1 MMKFKSLWIAGCL
14 FCMGFIGQTQA
25 QPVAFPKADQ
35 EQLKILEDT
44 LALLSFLII
53 NDSLEENRFGATRLM
68 IPTLVKALKVKNSFD
83 YPFERLKAV
92 SIQYPPD
99 STFRVFTWQ
108 LYVAEDDYRY
118 YGAIQM
124 NTPELKLYPLID
136 RSFQVEEPEQAVLN
150 PENWYGAL
158 YYGIQKLEHPQ
169 GPYYLMMGYDAF
181 SFFKRRKLMEV
192 LHFKEGKPV
201 FGAAVIPDSSA
212 SAPMKKRLVLEYS
225 AETTIRLNY
234 DEALGVIVFDHL
246 IPIAGRHGEGETL
259 VPDGSYEAFRIGK
272 GKLEYIPMLEFQPQ
286 LEAPRPS
293 PVLDQKGKDIIG
305 RTKKNGN

>member
-1 MMKFKSLWIAGCL
+1 M
-14 FCMGFIGQTQA
+14 T
-25 QPVAFPKADQ
+25 PFPF
-35 EQLKILEDT
+35 
-44 LALLSFLII
+44 S
-53 NDSLEENRFGATRLM
+53 S
-68 IPTLVKALKVKNSFD
+68 
-83 YPFERLKAV
+83 
-92 SIQYPPD
+92 
-99 STFRVFTWQ
+99 
-108 LYVAEDDYRY
+108 AE
-118 YGAIQM
+118 
-124 NTPELKLYPLID
+124 
-136 RSFQVEEPEQAVLN
+136 S
-150 PENWYGAL
+150 
-158 YYGIQKLEHPQ
+158 
-169 GPYYLMMGYDAF
+169 
-181 SFFKRRKLMEV
+181 SSEV

-259 VPDGSYEAFRIGK
+259 RSPTEAMKLWIGK

>member
-44 LALLSFLII
+44 QALLSFLII

-68 IPTLVKALKVKNSFD
+68 IPTLVRALKVKNSFD
-83 YPFERLKAV
+83 YPFERLQAV

-181 SFFKRRKLMEV
+181 SFFKRRN
-192 LHFKEGKPV
+192 
-201 FGAAVIPDSSA
+201 IQN
-212 SAPMKKRLVLEYS
+212 
-225 AETTIRLNY
+225 TICVHIKCYFNL
-234 DEALGVIVFDHL
+234 
-246 IPIAGRHGEGETL
+246 RHTSWRWR
-259 VPDGSYEAFRIGK
+259 DAI
-272 GKLEYIPMLEFQPQ
+272 
-286 LEAPRPS
+286 
-293 PVLDQKGKDIIG
+293 
-305 RTKKNGN
+305 